1 MINFYME
8 KLQESVRN
16 TFKDILSGNIS
27 PRTIQTKLKEN
38 ISNLSQQNIPTNTS
52 SNMADTMKTQI
63 NSSMNSSIGSNIAD
77 TMKTQMNIPSIA
89 EKTVGFS
96 KWNIFKIFFAVIII
110 GVLAL
115 NAYTYITNGTDA
127 FTYFLGNDEEKKPKS
142 KDTSFETSNNVSDD
156 KATTAIHSSIDIEAE
171 KLSRNEKNNSSDIEQ
186 IIKKKKK
193 NNNINK
199 KVGYC
204 YIGSDRNVR
213 TCVKVGESD
222 TCMSGE
228 VFPTRDICIN
238 PNLKE

>member
-38 ISNLSQQNIPTNTS
+38 ISNLSQRTRGNIPTNTS
-52 SNMADTMKTQI
+52 SNIADTMNSSI
-63 NSSMNSSIGSNIAD
+63 NSSMNSSMNSSIGSNIAD
-77 TMKTQMNIPSIA
+77 TMKTQINIPSIA

-96 KWNIFKIFFAVIII
+96 KWTIFKIFFAVIII

-142 KDTSFETSNNVSDD
+142 KDTAFETSNNVSDD

-193 NNNINK
+193 IK
-199 KVGYC
+199 KH
-204 YIGSDRNVR
+204 
-213 TCVKVGESD
+213 TKQ
-222 TCMSGE
+222 T
-228 VFPTRDICIN
+228 ICQII
-238 PNLKE
+238 LIKK